1 MLVFLR
7 RCQFPISSIL
17 SRRVDS
23 VPLHQRLL
31 GRLRNRYEIYQRQ
44 LQDDFDD
51 VLADF
56 FLYLRDG
63 KEGRNTVTYLSLRCI
78 KSKDAFE
85 TWMLNT
91 FRNYISVTA
100 NTKPPLTIVTTNLES
115 ESKIQNPDVSCSPL
129 TDERKLAVA
138 STLIAYA
145 HQTSLPRDRFI
156 LLRTLLT
163 LLNKQ
168 QAMPNEEMAEALGM
182 SSVSYRV
189 TVYRVKHHFAK
200 LRTRLLQGETLPLD
214 DNHLQMAQNIND
226 DFTHLY
232 PILYTY
238 YCQTIDALAS
248 AAAVKRLRQ
257 EHLDATGRALHS
269 AAAVKRLRQEHLDA
283 TGRALH
289 ETGSHYSLSPG
300 IRAFWTMLSHLCLD

>member
-1 MLVFLR
+1 MKDAGYFAEMPIPNFLDIIQEGGAR
-7 RCQFPISSIL
+7 ADEAMYFL
-17 SRRVDS
+17 
-23 VPLHQRLL
+23 LHQRLL

-63 KEGRNTVTYLSLRCI
+63 KEGRNTVTYLSLRSI

-156 LLRTLLT
+156 LLRSR
-163 LLNKQ
+163 N
-168 QAMPNEEMAEALGM
+168 
-182 SSVSYRV
+182 SVHAYCR
-189 TVYRVKHHFAK
+189 AK
-200 LRTRLLQGETLPLD
+200 PFRLMTITFRWLKTSTTTSP
-214 DNHLQMAQNIND
+214 ICTPY
-226 DFTHLY
+226 FT
-232 PILYTY
+232 PT
-238 YCQTIDALAS
+238 TA
-248 AAAVKRLRQ
+248 KRLMPSPALPPSNGCVKNTSMPLVAHSTRQ
-257 EHLDATGRALHS
+257 DLTIPC
-269 AAAVKRLRQEHLDA
+269 RQA
-283 TGRALH
+283 
-289 ETGSHYSLSPG
+289 
-300 IRAFWTMLSHLCLD
+300 

>member
-1 MLVFLR
+1 MNMKDAGFFAEMPIPNFLDIIQEGGPR
-7 RCQFPISSIL
+7 ADEAMYFL
-17 SRRVDS
+17 
-23 VPLHQRLL
+23 LHQRLL

-63 KEGRNTVTYLSLRCI
+63 KEGRNTVTYLSLRSI

-91 FRNYISVTA
+91 FRNYIGVTA
-100 NTKPPLTIVTTNLES
+100 NAKPPLTIVTNNLES
-115 ESKIQNPDVSCSPL
+115 ESKIQNPDVPCSPL
-129 TDERKLAVA
+129 TDERKLAFA

-189 TVYRVKHHFAK
+189 TVYRVKHHLAK
-200 LRTRLLQGETLPLD
+200 LRTRLLQGENLPLD
-214 DNHLQMAQNIND
+214 DNHRQMAQNIND

-257 EHLDATGRALHS
+257 EHLDATGRALH
-269 AAAVKRLRQEHLDA
+269 
-283 TGRALH
+283 

-300 IRAFWTMLSHLCLD
+300 IRAFWTMLSRLCR